1 MNNRKKHGGRKLG
14 TPNKTTSELRQTIK
28 AIIESQ
34 FENIINDIELLK
46 PYQRLDIIT
55 KLLPYAIPKL
65 LPNEDDKIEN
75 EKIEVVFVQ
84 GKTIL

>member
-1 MNNRKKHGGRKLG
+1 MNNRKKSGGRQLG
-14 TPNKTTSELRQTIK
+14 TPNKTTKELRQTIK

-65 LPNEDDKIEN
+65 LPNENDKIEN

>member
-1 MNNRKKHGGRKLG
+1 MKNRKKYGGRQLG

-65 LPNEDDKIEN
+65 MPNQNDKIEN
-75 EKIEVVFVQ
+75 EKIEVVFVE

>member
-14 TPNKTTSELRQTIK
+14 TPNKTTAELRQTIK

-34 FENIINDIELLK
+34 FENIINDIALLK

-55 KLLPYAIPKL
+55 KLLPFAIPKL
-65 LPNEDDKIEN
+65 MPNENDKIEN
-75 EKIEVVFVQ
+75 EKIEVVFVE